1 MEHIFY
7 NQLEDMF
14 EVKKINEGFGK
25 KYLINGQKK
34 SKEKLKG
41 TLERYCLSEEYELV
55 LLKTRGKMKQKL
67 FNPRSKLEIFRIV
80 HCINGELI
88 FESDNEKEK
97 KRYRLKKEDVIIQ
110 RRSPDIKL
118 YNLEGNDFECM
129 IIEFYIE
136 KLRSN
141 LMEIIRENDV
151 ENWEDENIKK
161 FEKGIYYN
169 TSVTKEIKN
178 LLNEIQ
184 HISNVSN
191 INKYLEFKSK
201 VVHILT
207 VILEHQKNY
216 LKGTTLSTNEIVNRI
231 KYIIDDSPIEN
242 IPKVKELC
250 EMLSL
255 SRYQMNILF
264 EKSEGIGILEYIQKK
279 KMEYSKIL
287 LKETNKSILH
297 ISNEIGYENPSKFSR
312 AFSKYYGILP
322 SKYRMKIKK

>member
-1 MEHIFY
+1 
-7 NQLEDMF
+7 
-14 EVKKINEGFGK
+14 
-25 KYLINGQKK
+25 
-34 SKEKLKG
+34 
-41 TLERYCLSEEYELV
+41 
-55 LLKTRGKMKQKL
+55 
-67 FNPRSKLEIFRIV
+67 
-80 HCINGELI
+80 
-88 FESDNEKEK
+88 
-97 KRYRLKKEDVIIQ
+97 
-110 RRSPDIKL
+110 
-118 YNLEGNDFECM
+118 M

-231 KYIIDDSPIEN
+231 KYIINDSPIEN

-287 LKETNKSILH
+287 LKET
-297 ISNEIGYENPSKFSR
+297 
-312 AFSKYYGILP
+312 
-322 SKYRMKIKK
+322 KKGKTF